1 MAKRAHISKLIVI
14 VWIIFFCGCAQQRP
28 VLYPNPYL
36 QNVGNEKAQGDIDE
50 CMRLATEY
58 GAKEDVGGKIAKD
71 TATGAAVGAATGAAI
86 GAVLGKNVGRAVGAG
101 AAGAGAGVLT
111 HSAIR
116 SGKADP
122 LFRRF
127 VEKCLQER
135 GYETIGWR

>member
-1 MAKRAHISKLIVI
+1 MVERAHMLNLIVI
-14 VWIIFFCGCAQQRP
+14 IWIIFFWGCAQQRP

-36 QNVGNEKAQGDIDE
+36 QNIGKEKARADIDE

-71 TATGAAVGAATGAAI
+71 TATGAAVGGATGAAI
-86 GAVLGKNVGRAVGAG
+86 GAVLGKNVGRAAGAG
-101 AAGAGAGVLT
+101 AAGAGAGALT

-116 SGKADP
+116 SGEADP
-122 LFRRF
+122 LFRRY
-127 VEKCLQER
+127 VEKCLQEK